1 MKTFTKLSL
10 ILCGLILAAQM
21 SLGQTILPMTT
32 LSAAITTS
40 STTQISLTSATGV
53 VATST
58 VLYIADGGTGE
69 AVFVNSLS
77 GTTAYVTRG
86 YQSLGKARAHA
97 SGTLVF
103 VVQGNAVLSVNN
115 VQPTGSCTRAN
126 EQYLPVISMGL
137 YGTSSTISDCVGG
150 VWVAGTPV
158 TKLMNYELEWPGS
171 GGTAYTSSGT
181 STAKATNTMYC
192 TEIDL
197 PYNKYLTGLGMLN
210 GASTG
215 TDKWML
221 ALYDSAG
228 NAFAHSAVAGATA
241 SGNSTFQKQA
251 FTTPYYAV
259 GPAQY
264 FACAQGDSGTS
275 ATINLLV
282 TGTNDIYLT
291 QKYATQTFGTLAAI
305 TVPTAFTTAAG
316 GYWILY

>member
-1 MKTFTKLSL
+1 MKNLFKLSL
-10 ILCGLILAAQM
+10 IFCGLLLAAQM

-32 LSAAITTS
+32 LAAAVTTS
-40 STTQISLTSATGV
+40 STTTISLTSSTGV

-58 VLYIADGGTGE
+58 VIFVNDGGTGE
-69 AVFVNSLS
+69 AMFVNSVI
-77 GTTAYVTRG
+77 GNTVYVTRG

-103 VVQGNAVLSVNN
+103 IAQGNAINFIN
-115 VQPTGSCTRAN
+115 TVQPSGSCTRSN
-126 EQYLPVISMGL
+126 ELYLPVISLGL
-137 YGTSSTISDCVGG
+137 VGNSTVISDCVGG
-150 VWVAGTPV
+150 VWASGTATP
-158 TKLMNYELEWPGS
+158 KLMNYELEWPGS
-171 GGTAYTSSGT
+171 GGTAYTSAGT

-197 PYNKYLTGLGMLN
+197 PYPKYLTGLGMLN

-228 NAFAHSAVAGATA
+228 NAIAHSAVAGATA

-251 FTTPYYAV
+251 FTTPYYAA

-264 FACAQGDSGTS
+264 FPCAQGDSGTS
-275 ATINLLV
+275 ATINLSAR
-282 TGTNDIYLT
+282 
-291 QKYATQTFGTLAAI
+291 K
-305 TVPTAFTTAAG
+305 
-316 GYWILY
+316 ILRWP